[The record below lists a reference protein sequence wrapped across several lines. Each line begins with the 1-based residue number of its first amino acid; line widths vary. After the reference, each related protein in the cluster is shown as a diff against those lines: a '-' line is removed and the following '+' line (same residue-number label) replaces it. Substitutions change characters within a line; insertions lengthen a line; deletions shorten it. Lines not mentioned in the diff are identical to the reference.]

1 MDYLIKKGALRQQK
15 GNFGEDLIVTGK
27 FSIGRR
33 KQRFLTT
40 PMYNYLLRL
49 KEKDKQ
55 GLVLNLNLDKVK
67 SNQRYLFSSGNLVR
81 DSVSVS

>member
-1 MDYLIKKGALRQQK
+1 MDYLIKKRALRQSK
-15 GNFGEDLIVTGK
+15 GNFGEDLIVIGK

-49 KEKDKQ
+49 KEKDRQ
-55 GLVLNLNLDKVK
+55 ELVLESNLDKVK
-67 SNQRYLFSSGNLVR
+67 DNQRYLFSSSNLVR
-81 DSVSVS
+81 DSAS